1 MAATRRGAATAAR
14 AANENADNKSLCA
27 ALISYGEYHA
37 NFFNQIIHL
46 ICVPALLF
54 TLLVGL
60 AYIPFSLPPSLAAA
74 EKTAIAAS
82 KTLPPWLLNDLRAG
96 LFTRP
101 LPLAAVLT
109 YSLYYTLAL
118 DPFAGVCW
126 TAVVGAPLGLGAVH
140 LWRSLPQT
148 AWQWALGIHILSW
161 FLQIVPGHAILEGRR
176 PALVDSFWQAIATA
190 PLFVFLE
197 VLFALGWNAPLRAA
211 VNRGVEAAL
220 KKHKRRQAA
229 VGKSR

>member
-1 MAATRRGAATAAR
+1 MATTRRGAATAAR
-14 AANENADNKSLCA
+14 SAKNADNKSLCA
-27 ALISYGEYHA
+27 ALVSYGEYHH
-37 NFFNQIIHL
+37 NFFNQLIHL

-74 EKTAIAAS
+74 AKTA
-82 KTLPPWLLNDLRAG
+82 TTTQLPAWLLNDLHAG

-101 LPLAAVLT
+101 LPLAAVLA

-118 DPFAGVCW
+118 DPFAGLCW
-126 TAVVGAPLGLGAVH
+126 TATVGAPLWLGAVH

-148 AWQWALGIHILSW
+148 AWQWALGIHALSW

-197 VLFALGWNAPLRAA
+197 VLFALGWNAPLRSA

-229 VGKSR
+229 VSR